1 MADNDAKQTI
11 DNNVQ
16 DAELLEKNK
25 QDDAKVYRLIWIAL
39 VVVVL
44 LSVVS
49 IGWFYQQLQQ
59 QEADIQSSL
68 TELSSQNGDWQSKL
82 EQHRQ
87 QLGRLDSDQKQ
98 LAEKLQQLTD
108 KQQLSNAELQKRW
121 ALQEVKYLLNVANQ
135 RALLAHDVVGAI
147 QALIMADKQLEA
159 LSDYRLHPLRAEIA
173 EELMSLQSL
182 TTLDIPG
189 MAIQLQTLAAHV
201 DKLRVKK
208 GPEVDFS
215 ESPDTADI
223 ASTETPAWKQ
233 AISDIWQQL
242 RSLVVIRH
250 EQSGEAAVLVPEQ
263 RYFLYQNLRLQ
274 LESARLA
281 LLNADN
287 NSFQHSLKT
296 AISWLDKY
304 FTGEE
309 RDAMLASLNSLAEQ
323 KIDVSIPDISGSLN
337 WLEEY
342 QQ

>member
-1 MADNDAKQTI
+1 MADKDAKQTI

-135 RALLAHDVVGAI
+135 RAVLAHDVVGAI

-250 EQSGEAAVLVPEQ
+250 EQSGEAAVLAPEQ

-296 AISWLDKY
+296 ATTWLDKY

>member
-44 LSVVS
+44 LSAVS

-108 KQQLSNAELQKRW
+108 KQQLSNAELQKRR

-135 RALLAHDVVGAI
+135 RAVLAHDVVGAI

-223 ASTETPAWKQ
+223 TSTETPAWKQ

-250 EQSGEAAVLVPEQ
+250 DQTGEAAVLAPEQ

-296 AISWLDKY
+296 AITWLDQY

>member
-1 MADNDAKQTI
+1 MADKDAKQTI

-147 QALIMADKQLEA
+147 QALIMADKQLES

-189 MAIQLQTLAAHV
+189 MAIQLQTLAVHV

-287 NSFQHSLKT
+287 DSFQHSLKT
-296 AISWLDKY
+296 AITWLDQY

>member
-1 MADNDAKQTI
+1 MADKDAKQTI
-11 DNNVQ
+11 DKNVQ
-16 DAELLEKNK
+16 DAELLDKNK
-25 QDDAKVYRLIWIAL
+25 QDDAKVYRWIWIAL

-59 QEADIQSSL
+59 QETDIQSSL
-68 TELSSQNGDWQSKL
+68 NELSSQNGDWQSKL

-98 LAEKLQQLTD
+98 LAEKLQQLMD

-121 ALQEVKYLLNVANQ
+121 AMQEVKYLLNVANQ
-135 RALLAHDVVGAI
+135 RAVLAHDVTGAI
-147 QALIMADKQLEA
+147 QALTMADKQLET

-215 ESPDTADI
+215 ESPDTAEM
-223 ASTETPAWKQ
+223 ATTETPAWKQ

-250 EQSGEAAVLVPEQ
+250 DQTGDAAVLAPEQ

-296 AISWLDKY
+296 AINWLEQY
-304 FTGEE
+304 FTGDE
-309 RDAMLASLNSLAEQ
+309 RDAMLANLNALAQQ

>member
-1 MADNDAKQTI
+1 MADKDAKQTI

-135 RALLAHDVVGAI
+135 RAVLAHDVVGAI
-147 QALIMADKQLEA
+147 QALIMADKQLET

-250 EQSGEAAVLVPEQ
+250 EQSGEAAVLAPEH

-274 LESARLA
+274 MESARLA

-296 AISWLDKY
+296 AITWLDKY

>member
-1 MADNDAKQTI
+1 MADKDAKQTI

-25 QDDAKVYRLIWIAL
+25 QDDAKVYRLIWVAL

-135 RALLAHDVVGAI
+135 RAVLAHDVVGAI

-215 ESPDTADI
+215 ESPDTAEI
-223 ASTETPAWKQ
+223 ASTEMPAWKQ

-250 EQSGEAAVLVPEQ
+250 EQSGEAAVLAPEQ

-296 AISWLDKY
+296 ATTWLDKY

>member
-1 MADNDAKQTI
+1 MADKDAKQTI

-135 RALLAHDVVGAI
+135 RAVLAHDVVGAI
-147 QALIMADKQLEA
+147 QALIMADKQLET

-223 ASTETPAWKQ
+223 ANTETPAWKQ

-250 EQSGEAAVLVPEQ
+250 EQSGEAAVLAPEQ

-296 AISWLDKY
+296 ATTWLDKY

>member
-1 MADNDAKQTI
+1 MADKDAKQTI

-135 RALLAHDVVGAI
+135 RAVLAHDVVGAI
-147 QALIMADKQLEA
+147 QALIMADKQLET

-250 EQSGEAAVLVPEQ
+250 EQSGEAAVLAPEQ

-274 LESARLA
+274 MESARLA

-296 AISWLDKY
+296 AITWLDKY

>member
-1 MADNDAKQTI
+1 MADKDAKQTI

-44 LSVVS
+44 LSAVS

-135 RALLAHDVVGAI
+135 RAVLAHDVVGAI
-147 QALIMADKQLEA
+147 QALIMADKQLET

-250 EQSGEAAVLVPEQ
+250 EQSGEAAVLAPEQ

-274 LESARLA
+274 MESARLA

-296 AISWLDKY
+296 AITWLDTY

>member
-1 MADNDAKQTI
+1 MADKDAKQTI

-147 QALIMADKQLEA
+147 QALIMADKQLES

-287 NSFQHSLKT
+287 DSFQHSLKT
-296 AISWLDKY
+296 AITWLDQY

>member
-1 MADNDAKQTI
+1 
-11 DNNVQ
+11 
-16 DAELLEKNK
+16 
-25 QDDAKVYRLIWIAL
+25 
-39 VVVVL
+39 
-44 LSVVS
+44 
-49 IGWFYQQLQQ
+49 
-59 QEADIQSSL
+59 
-68 TELSSQNGDWQSKL
+68 
-82 EQHRQ
+82 
-87 QLGRLDSDQKQ
+87 
-98 LAEKLQQLTD
+98 
-108 KQQLSNAELQKRW
+108 
-121 ALQEVKYLLNVANQ
+121 
-135 RALLAHDVVGAI
+135 
-147 QALIMADKQLEA
+147 
-159 LSDYRLHPLRAEIA
+159 
-173 EELMSLQSL
+173 MSLQSL

-223 ASTETPAWKQ
+223 TSTETPAWKQ

-250 EQSGEAAVLVPEQ
+250 DQTGEAAVLAPEQ

-296 AISWLDKY
+296 AITWLDQY

>member
-1 MADNDAKQTI
+1 MADKDAKQTI
-11 DNNVQ
+11 DPNVQ
-16 DAELLEKNK
+16 DAELLEKDK
-25 QDDAKVYRLIWIAL
+25 QNDAKVYRWIWIAL
-39 VVVVL
+39 AIVVL

-68 TELSSQNGDWQSKL
+68 NELSSQNGDWQSKI

-135 RALLAHDVVGAI
+135 RAVLAHDVLGAI
-147 QALIMADKQLEA
+147 QALLMADKQLEA
-159 LSDYRLHPLRAEIA
+159 LSDYRLHPLRAKIA
-173 EELMSLQSL
+173 EEIMSLQSL
-182 TTLDIPG
+182 TRLDVPG
-189 MAIQLQTLAAHV
+189 MAIQLQTLTAHV

-215 ESPDTADI
+215 KSAETADSS
-223 ASTETPAWKQ
+223 ATDTPAWKQ
-233 AISDIWQQL
+233 AIADIWQQL

-281 LLNADN
+281 LLNADDD
-287 NSFQHSLKT
+287 SFQHSLKT
-296 AISWLDKY
+296 AISWLEKY
-304 FTGEE
+304 FTGDE

-323 KIDVSIPDISGSLN
+323 QIDVSIPDISDSLN

>member
-1 MADNDAKQTI
+1 MADKDAKQTI

-135 RALLAHDVVGAI
+135 RAVLAHDVVGAI
-147 QALIMADKQLEA
+147 QALIMADKQLET

-250 EQSGEAAVLVPEQ
+250 EQSGEAAVLAPEQ

-296 AISWLDKY
+296 ATTWLDKY

>member
-1 MADNDAKQTI
+1 MADKDAMQTI

-135 RALLAHDVVGAI
+135 RAVLAHDVVGAI

-215 ESPDTADI
+215 ESPDTAEI
-223 ASTETPAWKQ
+223 ASTEMPAWKQ

-250 EQSGEAAVLVPEQ
+250 EQSGEAAVLAPEQ

-296 AISWLDKY
+296 ATTWLDKY

>member
-1 MADNDAKQTI
+1 MADKDAKQTI

-44 LSVVS
+44 LSAVS

-135 RALLAHDVVGAI
+135 RAVLAHDVVGAI
-147 QALIMADKQLEA
+147 QALIMADKQLET

-250 EQSGEAAVLVPEQ
+250 EQSGEAAVLAPEQ

-274 LESARLA
+274 MESARLA

-296 AISWLDKY
+296 AITWLDKY

>member
-1 MADNDAKQTI
+1 MADKDAKQTI

-44 LSVVS
+44 LSAVS

-135 RALLAHDVVGAI
+135 RAVLAHDVVGAI

-223 ASTETPAWKQ
+223 TSTETPAWKQ

-287 NSFQHSLKT
+287 DSFQHSLKT
-296 AISWLDKY
+296 AITWLDQY

>member
-44 LSVVS
+44 LSAVS

-223 ASTETPAWKQ
+223 ASTGTPAWKQ

-309 RDAMLASLNSLAEQ
+309 RDAMLASLNSLTEQ

>member
-1 MADNDAKQTI
+1 MADKDAKQTI
-11 DNNVQ
+11 DKNVQ
-16 DAELLEKNK
+16 DAELLDKNK
-25 QDDAKVYRLIWIAL
+25 QDDAKVYRWIWIAL

-59 QEADIQSSL
+59 QETDIQSSL
-68 TELSSQNGDWQSKL
+68 NELSSQNGDWQSKL

-87 QLGRLDSDQKQ
+87 QLGRLDSDQKE

-121 ALQEVKYLLNVANQ
+121 AMQEVKYLLNVANQ
-135 RALLAHDVVGAI
+135 RAVLAHDVTGAI
-147 QALIMADKQLEA
+147 QALTMADKQLET

-215 ESPDTADI
+215 ESPDTAEM
-223 ASTETPAWKQ
+223 ATTETPAWKQ

-250 EQSGEAAVLVPEQ
+250 DQTGDAAVLAPEQ

-296 AISWLDKY
+296 AINWLEQY
-304 FTGEE
+304 FTGDE
-309 RDAMLASLNSLAEQ
+309 RDAMLANLNALAQQ

>member
-1 MADNDAKQTI
+1 MADKDAKQTI

-44 LSVVS
+44 LSAVS

-135 RALLAHDVVGAI
+135 RAVLAHDVVGAI

-250 EQSGEAAVLVPEQ
+250 DQTGEAAVLAPEQ

-296 AISWLDKY
+296 AITWLDQY

>member
-1 MADNDAKQTI
+1 MADKDAKQTI

-44 LSVVS
+44 LSAVS

-135 RALLAHDVVGAI
+135 RAVLAHDVVGAI
-147 QALIMADKQLEA
+147 QALIMADKQLET

-250 EQSGEAAVLVPEQ
+250 EQSGEAAVLAPEQ

-274 LESARLA
+274 MESARLA

-296 AISWLDKY
+296 AITWLDQY

>member
-1 MADNDAKQTI
+1 MADKDAKQTI

-25 QDDAKVYRLIWIAL
+25 QDAQVYRWIWVAL

-44 LSVVS
+44 LSAAS
-49 IGWFYQQLQQ
+49 IAWFYQQLQQ
-59 QEADIQSSL
+59 QKTDIQSSL
-68 TELSSQNGDWQSKL
+68 NELSSQNGNWQSRV

-87 QLGRLDSDQKQ
+87 QLGRLDTDQKQ
-98 LAEKLQQLTD
+98 LAEKLQQLND

-135 RALLAHDVVGAI
+135 RAVLAHDAKGAI

-173 EELMSLQSL
+173 EELLTLQSL
-182 TTLDIPG
+182 TTSDISG

-201 DKLRVKK
+201 NQLRVKK

-215 ESPDTADI
+215 DSSETADI
-223 ASTETPAWKQ
+223 AVTDTPAWKE
-233 AISDIWQQL
+233 ALSDIWQQL

-250 EQSGEAAVLVPEQ
+250 EQSGEAAVLAPEQ

-281 LLNADN
+281 LLNADTD
-287 NSFQHSLKT
+287 SFQHSLKT
-296 AISWLDKY
+296 AITWLEHY
-304 FTGEE
+304 FTGDE
-309 RDAMLASLNSLAEQ
+309 RDAMLETLNSLAEQ
-323 KIDVSIPDISGSLN
+323 NIDVSIPDISGSLN

>member
-1 MADNDAKQTI
+1 MADKDAKQTI

-135 RALLAHDVVGAI
+135 RAVLAHDVVGAI
-147 QALIMADKQLEA
+147 QALIMADKQLET

-250 EQSGEAAVLVPEQ
+250 EQSGEAAVLAPEQ

-274 LESARLA
+274 MESARLA

-296 AISWLDKY
+296 AITWLDTY

>member
-1 MADNDAKQTI
+1 MADKDAKQTI
-11 DNNVQ
+11 DKNVK

-25 QDDAKVYRLIWIAL
+25 QDDARVYRWIWIAL
-39 VVVVL
+39 AVVVL

-68 TELSSQNGDWQSKL
+68 NELSSQNGDWQSAL
-82 EQHRQ
+82 ERHQQ
-87 QLGRLDSDQKQ
+87 QLGRLNSDQKQ
-98 LAEKLQQLTD
+98 IAEKLKELTD
-108 KQQLSNAELQKRW
+108 KQQLSNAELQKKW

-135 RALLAHDVVGAI
+135 RAVLAHDVTGAI
-147 QALIMADKQLEA
+147 QALQMADKQLET

-189 MAIQLQTLAAHV
+189 MAIQLQTMAAHV
-201 DKLRVKK
+201 NKLRVKK

-215 ESPDTADI
+215 NEPELAEQAVTD
-223 ASTETPAWKQ
+223 TPAWKQ
-233 AISDIWQQL
+233 AIADIWQQL

-250 EQSGEAAVLVPEQ
+250 EQTGEAAVLAPEQ

-281 LLNADN
+281 LLNADTD
-287 NSFQHSLKT
+287 SFQHSLKT
-296 AISWLDKY
+296 ATAWLEHY
-304 FTGEE
+304 FTGDE
-309 RDAMLASLNSLAEQ
+309 RDAMLATLNSLATQ

>member
-1 MADNDAKQTI
+1 MADKDAKQTI

-135 RALLAHDVVGAI
+135 RAVLAHDVVGAI
-147 QALIMADKQLEA
+147 QALIMADKQLET

-208 GPEVDFS
+208 GQKLISLSLQTRP
-215 ESPDTADI
+215 I
-223 ASTETPAWKQ
+223 LPAQK
-233 AISDIWQQL
+233 
-242 RSLVVIRH
+242 RRH
-250 EQSGEAAVLVPEQ
+250 GNKPSQTYG
-263 RYFLYQNLRLQ
+263 NNC
-274 LESARLA
+274 A
-281 LLNADN
+281 L
-287 NSFQHSLKT
+287 
-296 AISWLDKY
+296 
-304 FTGEE
+304 
-309 RDAMLASLNSLAEQ
+309 
-323 KIDVSIPDISGSLN
+323 
-337 WLEEY
+337 
-342 QQ
+342 

>member
-44 LSVVS
+44 LSAVS

-135 RALLAHDVVGAI
+135 RAVLAHDVVGAI

-223 ASTETPAWKQ
+223 TSTETPAWKQ

-250 EQSGEAAVLVPEQ
+250 DQTGEAAVLAPEQ

-296 AISWLDKY
+296 AITWLDQY

>member
-1 MADNDAKQTI
+1 MADKDAKQTI
-11 DNNVQ
+11 DKNVQ
-16 DAELLEKNK
+16 DAELLDKNK
-25 QDDAKVYRLIWIAL
+25 QDDAKVYRWIWIAL

-59 QEADIQSSL
+59 QETDIQSSL
-68 TELSSQNGDWQSKL
+68 NELSSQNGDWQSKL

-121 ALQEVKYLLNVANQ
+121 AMQEVKYLLNVANQ
-135 RALLAHDVVGAI
+135 RAVLAHDVTGAI
-147 QALIMADKQLEA
+147 QALTMADKQLES

-215 ESPDTADI
+215 ESPDTAEM
-223 ASTETPAWKQ
+223 ATTETPAWKQ

-250 EQSGEAAVLVPEQ
+250 DQTGDAAVLAPEQ

-296 AISWLDKY
+296 AINWLEQY
-304 FTGEE
+304 FTGDE
-309 RDAMLASLNSLAEQ
+309 RDAMLANLNALAQQ

>member
-1 MADNDAKQTI
+1 MADKDAKQTI

-16 DAELLEKNK
+16 DAGLLEKNK

-44 LSVVS
+44 LSAVS

-135 RALLAHDVVGAI
+135 RAVLAHDVVGAI
-147 QALIMADKQLEA
+147 QALIMADKQLET

-223 ASTETPAWKQ
+223 ASTGTPAWKQ

-250 EQSGEAAVLVPEQ
+250 EQSGEAAVLAPEQ

-274 LESARLA
+274 MESARLA

-296 AISWLDKY
+296 AITWLDKY

>member
-1 MADNDAKQTI
+1 MADKDAKQTI

-25 QDDAKVYRLIWIAL
+25 QDDAKVYRLIWVAL
-39 VVVVL
+39 VVVVM

-82 EQHRQ
+82 EKHRQ

-135 RALLAHDVVGAI
+135 RAVLAHDVVGAI
-147 QALIMADKQLEA
+147 QALIMADKQLET

-215 ESPDTADI
+215 ESPDTTDI
-223 ASTETPAWKQ
+223 ANTETPAWKQ

-250 EQSGEAAVLVPEQ
+250 EQSGEAAVLAPEQ

-296 AISWLDKY
+296 ATTWLDKY

>member
-1 MADNDAKQTI
+1 MADKDAKQTI

-135 RALLAHDVVGAI
+135 RAVLAHDVVGSI
-147 QALIMADKQLEA
+147 QALIMADKQLES

-296 AISWLDKY
+296 AITWLDQY

>member
-44 LSVVS
+44 LSAVS

-135 RALLAHDVVGAI
+135 RAVLAHDEVGAI

-223 ASTETPAWKQ
+223 TSTETPAWKQ

-250 EQSGEAAVLVPEQ
+250 DQTGEAAVLAPEQ

-296 AISWLDKY
+296 AITWLDQY

>member
-1 MADNDAKQTI
+1 MADKDAKQTI

-44 LSVVS
+44 LSAVS

-135 RALLAHDVVGAI
+135 RAVLAHDVVGAI
-147 QALIMADKQLEA
+147 QALIMADKQLET

-215 ESPDTADI
+215 ESSDTADI

-250 EQSGEAAVLVPEQ
+250 EQSGEAAVLAPEQ

-274 LESARLA
+274 MESARLA

-296 AISWLDKY
+296 AITWLDQY